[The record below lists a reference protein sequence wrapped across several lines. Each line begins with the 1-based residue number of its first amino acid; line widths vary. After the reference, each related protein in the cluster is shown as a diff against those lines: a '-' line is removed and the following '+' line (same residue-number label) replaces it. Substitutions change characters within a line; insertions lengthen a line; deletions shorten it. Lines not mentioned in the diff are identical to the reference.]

1 MLEWVRVQVNA
12 TGFKASI
19 AKKIE
24 LCLEEVLVNIISYAY
39 EGSEGSIELIAEV
52 KIDDYLEITIKDRG
66 KAFDPTMRATE
77 IDHDLPIEE
86 REIGGLGI
94 ALVKEFM
101 DEMLYRRDG
110 VYNVLCLR
118 KYVRG
123 G

>member
-1 MLEWVRVQVNA
+1 MLEWVRTQVNA
-12 TGFKASI
+12 AGFKAPLV
-19 AKKIE
+19 KKIE

-39 EGSEGSIELIAEV
+39 EDREGSIELLAQI
-52 KIDDYLEITIKDRG
+52 KKDDYLEITIKDRG
-66 KAFDPTMRATE
+66 KAFDPTMRDTK
-77 IDHDLPIEE
+77 IDNDLPIEE

-101 DEMLYRRDG
+101 DEILYRRDG